1 MNGWGRWFLL
11 GCLLLSGAT
20 AARGPLLST
29 ATVTLKMGLHNFPPD
44 FVVTKDGQHCGGQGL
59 ELTRQIFQ
67 PLHVRIEPVCLTPA
81 RMYLLLDSGEIDLT
95 INIRS
100 TRQVKLR
107 HHFIAPPYRSL
118 QLMLYSHPRSSQTSN
133 QQSVA
138 LIRGFDYEGERQ
150 KLLQQGYQLQDLPDS
165 ISAIEFFLLK
175 RSQYLLTYQGPFS
188 HYLQDHPAAKQQ
200 LPARKLQQIDTF
212 YLLSD
217 SSPHL
222 ALMRQQLQAYASQ
235 HQCRYLLDCQVKP

>member
-1 MNGWGRWFLL
+1 MNSWARYLL
-11 GCLLLSGAT
+11 CCCLLLSAAT
-20 AARGPLLST
+20 AARSPGQGT

-67 PLHVRIEPVCLTPA
+67 PLQVRIEPVCLTPA

-118 QLMLYSHPRSSQTSN
+118 QLMLYSQPRSSKISG

-165 ISAIEFFLLK
+165 ISAIEFFLHE
-175 RSQYLLTYQGPFS
+175 RSQYLLTYQGPFNY
-188 HYLQDHPAAKQQ
+188 YLQDHPTATPQLAAS
-200 LPARKLQQIDTF
+200 KLQQIDTF

-235 HQCRYLLDCQVKP
+235 HQCRYLLDCQFKP